1 MADKK
6 FDYEKVRN
14 MFEAN
19 GVAGPSNAARAIATR
34 VRAGDITPAQ
44 GMTLARKKV
53 REAKGEKPMS
63 QDEYKM
69 KTDLRNQKTFGEGR
83 ILDKKKSG
91 GSIKSKKSKAQAI
104 RDAEGTGMALD
115 AHMVDKEEG
124 RLVKDSK
131 GRDTTEFNPKTRK
144 KRRGKTQAKMG
155 GGKVHSSKYTS
166 GNKRYA
172 NGGKIYPMVGK

>member
-6 FDYEKVRN
+6 FDYEKIRN

-19 GVAGPSNAARAIATR
+19 GVDRPAGTARSISTR
-34 VRAGDITPAQ
+34 LRAGDITEAQ
-44 GMTLARKKV
+44 ALTLARKKI
-53 REAKGEKPMS
+53 REAQGEEPMS
-63 QDEYKM
+63 EDEYKM

-83 ILDKKKSG
+83 TLDKKKG
-91 GSIKSKKSKAQAI
+91 GKAKK
-104 RDAEGTGMALD
+104 M
-115 AHMVDKEEG
+115 
-124 RLVKDSK
+124 
-131 GRDTTEFNPKTRK
+131 
-144 KRRGKTQAKMG
+144 MG